1 MRRAV
6 GIVLSIVLLALVGG
20 AVYMG
25 LNSASES
32 RQSGSSTGGKSATIR
47 GLSGSEKK
55 AFFDSEEVRLAF
67 AKKGYVLEVDYAGSR
82 EIADQDLSKYDFV
95 FPASSPSAERIKTKH
110 KSLVKK
116 TFTPFF
122 TPMAIATWE
131 PIVELLE
138 KNGAVK
144 QQKVE
149 AGADTRKVPMLDV
162 KAYLKLAKEQKRWN
176 QLTGGAEAYNANKAV
191 LVSTTDVRKSNSAAM
206 YLALTSYVANG
217 DAVVTAPDQQKKVM
231 PVVGGLFLDQGFV
244 ENTSSGPFGS
254 YLTVGMGKTPMVF
267 AYEAQ
272 YLARQMAKDG
282 SIQDSMRLMYPSPTI
297 MSKQVFVS
305 TSNQGNEVGQLLQ
318 EDKTFGKLA
327 AKFGFRPDDP
337 GVFAQALKEQ
347 DVPVPP
353 PLVNVVSPPSYETL
367 ESMIETI
374 AGYYTNGAVPTVPG
388 GVATSSPA
396 SSQSSPSGSTDQT
409 ASPNP
414 STPSP

>member
-20 AVYMG
+20 ALYMG
-25 LNSASES
+25 LNSSPES
-32 RQSGSSTGGKSATIR
+32 GQSGSSAGGKLATIR

-55 AFFDSEEVRLAF
+55 PFFSSEEVRQAF
-67 AKKGYVLEVDYAGSR
+67 ADKGYVLEVDYAGSR

-110 KSLVKK
+110 KALVKK

-131 PIVELLE
+131 PIVKLLG
-138 KNGAVK
+138 KNGVVK
-144 QQKVE
+144 QQEVGS
-149 AGADTRKVPMLDV
+149 GADARTVPMLDV
-162 KAYLKLAKEQKRWN
+162 KAYLELAKERKRWN
-176 QLTGGAEAYNANKAV
+176 QLKDGTKTYDANKAV

-206 YLALTSYVANG
+206 YLALTSYVANS
-217 DAVVTAPDQQKKVM
+217 DAVVNAPEQQKKVM

-305 TSNQGNEVGQLLQ
+305 TSDQGSAVGQLLQ
-318 EDKTFGKLA
+318 EDKTLGKLA

-353 PLVNVVSPPSYETL
+353 QLVNVVSPPSYETL

-374 AGYYTNGAVPTVPG
+374 AGYYKDEPVPHDSG
-388 GVATSSPA
+388 SAATSTPGSDA
-396 SSQSSPSGSTDQT
+396 PSGATEQ
-409 ASPNP
+409 P
-414 STPSP
+414 SKPAPPTP